1 MTDKHKKKCSTKE
14 MQTIREM
21 PTETTVRY
29 YFTPTRMTPKK
40 KKTEKLTGISKMVE
54 KLEHLF
60 PAGGNVKW
68 YSHHVKLF
76 GSSSKVKQI
85 YHMTQQFYS

>member
-14 MQTIREM
+14 MQIIREM
-21 PTETTVRY
+21 PTKTTMRY
-29 YFTPTRMTPKK
+29 YFTPTRMTQKKKQK
-40 KKTEKLTGISKMVE
+40 KKTEKLSGISNMVE

-60 PAGGNVKW
+60 TAGGNVKW

-76 GSSSKVKQI
+76 GSSSK
-85 YHMTQQFYS
+85 S